1 MLSHVVACHAGDD
14 VGQHASLAVT
24 ANGSSVGVAY
34 QALAGETLWAFT
46 GSDIF
51 DAGGTHTEV
60 DDGFR
65 ASSIHLVGAG
75 ADAAFT
81 SSGDLV
87 IAYGDQTDN
96 DLVIAFPDG
105 DAWGYS
111 TLLSDGAY
119 GSFPA
124 LAVDGNQ
131 AWVATYKR
139 AQNSSGDDV
148 SELVIHVTDVSTLS
162 AE

>member
-1 MLSHVVACHAGDD
+1 M
-14 VGQHASLAVT
+14 
-24 ANGSSVGVAY
+24 
-34 QALAGETLWAFT
+34 AGETLWAFT
-46 GSDIF
+46 GADIF
-51 DAGGTHTEV
+51 DAGGTHEEV

-81 SSGDLV
+81 GSDELV
-87 IAYGDQTDN
+87 IAYGDQTEN
-96 DLVIAFPDG
+96 DLVLAFPDG
-105 DAWGYS
+105 DSWGYS

-119 GSFPA
+119 GTFPA
-124 LAVDGNQ
+124 LVVDGDR

-139 AQNSSGDDV
+139 AQDSSGDDI
-148 SELVIHVTDVSTLS
+148 SELVIHVTDVSSLS